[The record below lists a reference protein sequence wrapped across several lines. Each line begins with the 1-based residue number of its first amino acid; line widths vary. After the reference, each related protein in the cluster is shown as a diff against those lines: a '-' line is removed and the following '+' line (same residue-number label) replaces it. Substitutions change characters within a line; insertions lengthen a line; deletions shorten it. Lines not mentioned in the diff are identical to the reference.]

1 MRFRITAAPA
11 TWLLAALLAVS
22 GLFTVF
28 PLALQGPAMFVWD
41 DTEYVTQALD
51 TFEHVND
58 HGLISWPGYIARRQ
72 IVKPPLYVNTLT
84 AALVVFGRE
93 RGALAAGVVGG
104 VTLVLFGLVVYW
116 LVGRVAERRVALAAT
131 AAMLALPCVS
141 RWFPAAYT
149 DAQLTVLALLAVGL
163 LAVNVERWSRGRIVL
178 FGLTVGLGLLAKT
191 TFLMF
196 LVLPAGYWLLRGGRG
211 RPPLRHRVSVA
222 VQSAAVAAIV
232 ASTWYITQGEG
243 ALYYARVSS
252 GFQLG
257 PVAEGVFGRSQ
268 EWLTLFVARGW
279 GFFLV
284 LIAGIGLVAALPG
297 RVRDGGRASTP
308 GLPIDYAVML
318 GLGALP
324 MLLFA
329 VWSRVPPNTRH
340 PLASLVLV
348 AAAALVVALTWVD
361 RSRFRRVLWPVC
373 LGVIGVQFVMVTL
386 SQFPPIAGAMR
397 QRLGLWAARIAPG
410 VNENQ
415 PISVEAASRVLDR
428 ARALTSQPG
437 EPTDWYLSGNTAYL
451 NVSRLRLLA
460 KLQNV
465 RVNFLWGSYFTWSDA
480 DRNAMRAEMRSK
492 PSVVVLYEPVT
503 SPGTDMADLNKHNAE
518 TRAFVTDPAN
528 GFEPLGDGPITA
540 DNYSLSLFI
549 RRSSGAA
556 R

>member
-1 MRFRITAAPA
+1 MR
-11 TWLLAALLAVS
+11 WLLAALLAVS

-28 PLALQGPAMFVWD
+28 PLALQGPAMFAWD
-41 DTEYVTQALD
+41 DTEYVTQALE

-58 HGLISWPGYIARRQ
+58 HGLISWPGYIARHQ
-72 IVKPPLYVNTLT
+72 VVKPPLYVNTLA
-84 AALVVFGRE
+84 AALIVFGRE

-104 VTLVLFGLVVYW
+104 VTVVLFGLVVYW
-116 LVGRVAERRVALAAT
+116 LVSRLTNARIGVAAT
-131 AAMLALPCVS
+131 AGMLALPAVS

-149 DAQLTVLALLAVGL
+149 DAQLSVLALLAVGL
-163 LAVNVERWSRGRIVL
+163 LALDVERWSRGRILL
-178 FGLTVGLGLLAKT
+178 FGVTVGLGLLAKT

-196 LVLPAGYWLLRGGRG
+196 LVLPAAYWLLRGGAG
-211 RPPLRHRVSVA
+211 RPPLQHRLSVA
-222 VQSAAVAAIV
+222 VQSAVVAAIV

-257 PVAEGVFGRSQ
+257 PVAEGAFGRGQ
-268 EWLTLFVARGW
+268 EWLTLFIGRGW
-279 GFFLV
+279 GYFLV
-284 LIAGIGLVAALPG
+284 LIAGIGLVASLLGG
-297 RVRDGGRASTP
+297 RVFRPGAESGGRVLRA
-308 GLPIDYAVML
+308 GELIGYAAML
-318 GLGALP
+318 CLGALP
-324 MLLFA
+324 MLIFA

-348 AAAALVVALTWVD
+348 AVAVMVVALTWVD
-361 RSRFRRVLWPVC
+361 RSRFRRVLWPIC
-373 LGVIGVQFVMVTL
+373 LGVIGIQFAMVTL
-386 SQFPPIAGAMR
+386 SQFPPAAAEMR
-397 QRLGLWAARIAPG
+397 QRLGAWAARIAPG

-428 ARALTSQPG
+428 ARAMTSQPG
-437 EPTDWYLSGNTAYL
+437 APVDWYLSGNTAYL

-480 DRNAMRAEMRSK
+480 DRNAMRVEMRSK

-503 SPGTDMADLNKHNAE
+503 SPGTDMADLNKHNVE

-528 GFEPLGDGPITA
+528 GFEQLGGGPITTE
-540 DNYSLSLFI
+540 NYLLSLFI
-549 RRSSGAA
+549 RRASGAE